1 LLGKG
6 AEKCLPENK
15 VYLLASGIYNAF
27 FSPLRK
33 VKGPILNSVS
43 WLPWYRYWF
52 SGHMH
57 LHVLELHEK
66 YGPAVRIG
74 PSEVSFI
81 DAKAWKDIYSIKRS
95 KQIER
100 DPNSFPSLTPHGSK
114 YDLLTTKPSDHDRYR
129 QILNTYFS
137 ERFVK
142 SYEPIIQENA
152 KIMILQLSAGCQG
165 KESNSNHSGENIT
178 KWFQWLAFD
187 IIGDVTWGRSFGC
200 VTDRVS
206 HPCLALSMDLVSMS
220 SFIVFVSWWTAL
232 KNWLVR
238 LSGVEAMFINLVR
251 SKCTA
256 STQIK
261 QEKATL
267 YSNIVKD
274 GNPLTQLE
282 LDGNLTA
289 IVIAGSE
296 TTGFA
301 LTATSY
307 YLAKNPGCFQ
317 KAAAEVRSS
326 FQTADEINDEALK
339 KLPYLQAIIKEALR
353 LTPAEPNG
361 LARKVVVEHMEIN
374 EQYIPKDVSDA
385 V

>member
-1 LLGKG
+1 
-6 AEKCLPENK
+6 
-15 VYLLASGIYNAF
+15 
-27 FSPLRK
+27 
-33 VKGPILNSVS
+33 
-43 WLPWYRYWF
+43 
-52 SGHMH
+52 MH
-57 LHVLELHEK
+57 LHVFKLHEK
-66 YGPAVRIG
+66 YGPTVRIG

-81 DAKAWKDIYSIKRS
+81 DSDAWKDIYSLKRS

-137 ERFVK
+137 ERSIK
-142 SYEPIIQENA
+142 GYEPIIQENA
-152 KIMILQLSAGCQG
+152 KNLISQLSFDTQRENA
-165 KESNSNHSGENIT
+165 KLDHPGENVT

-187 IIGDVTWGRSFGC
+187 IIGDVTWGKSFGC
-200 VTDRVS
+200 VTNRIS

-220 SFIVFVSWWTAL
+220 SLIVFVSWWTTL

-238 LSGVEAMFINLVR
+238 LSGVEDMFINLVR
-251 SKCTA
+251 SKCTDC
-256 STQIK
+256 THLK
-261 QEKATL
+261 PDKATL
-267 YSNIVKD
+267 YSKIVQD
-274 GNPLTQLE
+274 GNPLTTME

-307 YLAKNPGCFQ
+307 YLAKNPRCFQ
-317 KAAAEVRSS
+317 KAAVELRSS
-326 FQTADEINDEALK
+326 FNTADEINDEALK

-361 LARKVVVEHMEIN
+361 LARKVVVKHMEIN
-374 EQYIPKDVSDA
+374 EQYIPKDVSDIL
-385 V
+385 